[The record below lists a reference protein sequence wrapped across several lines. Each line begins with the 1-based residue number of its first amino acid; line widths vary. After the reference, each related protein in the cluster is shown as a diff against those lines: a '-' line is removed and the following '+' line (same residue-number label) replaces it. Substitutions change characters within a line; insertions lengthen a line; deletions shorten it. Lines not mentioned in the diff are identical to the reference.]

1 MYGVLFVFWRILQI
15 ITLIPT
21 VGMLAYFV
29 DIYNKN
35 NALTPDSILVLFIV
49 SVLAVVWAIGT
60 LFTYHRSKQNSRFV
74 GVVDIL
80 FVGAFI
86 GAVWTLRGIS
96 KADCTKNTAGYE
108 TVGLGAVGSI
118 TYQGVDIQ
126 TDKTCGML
134 KASWAFGIMNCI
146 FFFITGLIALVLGGR
161 RRDKVVVRRGS
172 HSSRHGHRTGSHRSG
187 YRSSYSGSR
196 RTYV

>member
-1 MYGVLFVFWRILQI
+1 
-15 ITLIPT
+15 
-21 VGMLAYFV
+21 MLAYFV

-49 SVLAVVWAIGT
+49 SVLAVVWAIAT

-74 GVVDIL
+74 GIVDIL

-86 GAVWTLRGIS
+86 GAVVTLRGIA
-96 KADCTKNTAGYE
+96 KADCSKNTAGYE

-118 TYQGVDIQ
+118 TYKGVDIQ
-126 TDKTCGML
+126 TDRTCAML

-161 RRDKVVVRRGS
+161 NREKVVVRRGS
-172 HSSRHGHRTGSHRSG
+172 HSSRHGHRTHSRRHS
-187 YRSSYSGSR
+187 RSSYSSGR
-196 RTYV
+196 RRAYV